1 MTMSLKDANVGQTYI
16 IENITTNDD
25 EVNSF
30 LFRLG
35 CYSGE
40 PITVMS
46 KKRKGLI
53 VSIKDG
59 RYNFD
64 NLLAESILV
73 Q

>member
-16 IENITTNDD
+16 IENIKTNDD

-40 PITVMS
+40 PITIMS
-46 KKRKGLI
+46 KKRKGII

-73 Q
+73 H

>member
-1 MTMSLKDANVGQTYI
+1 MSLKDANVGQTYI
-16 IENITTNDD
+16 IENIKTNDD

-40 PITVMS
+40 PITIMS
-46 KKRKGLI
+46 KKRKGII

-73 Q
+73 H

>member
-1 MTMSLKDANVGQTYI
+1 MTMSVKDAKIGQTYTVAEI
-16 IENITTNDD
+16 NTNDED
-25 EVNSF
+25 VNSF

-40 PITVMS
+40 PITVIS
-46 KKRKGLI
+46 KKRKSLI
-53 VSIKDG
+53 VSIKDT